1 MGFRVSLGIIL
12 LYLAGNSAIDICFRT
27 SATVIALAK
36 RARESGI
43 DEGDVPMFLR
53 KHLG

>member
-1 MGFRVSLGIIL
+1 MIGIW
-12 LYLAGNSAIDICFRT
+12 FRT
-27 SATVIALAK
+27 PEAAIELAK